1 MFIEVLV
8 ISPRMHWQMSK
19 NRDWHDHSAR
29 RVRGA
34 ITRTQCISSIRFGQ
48 ICAFLGFTRANARV
62 PHGLM
67 GFTRA
72 NARVPHGLRGV
83 SPVGLSWQCWTILTL
98 MNCQK
103 QRLSPR
109 KLSKTESSD
118 VCLCSFGKIFWRR
131 SLMSTREFASCQK
144 QSLMFL
150 RENILTTIFN
160 VRTWV
165 Y

>member
-1 MFIEVLV
+1 MYVFELMNHNVHNCKTLICL
-8 ISPRMHWQMSK
+8 
-19 NRDWHDHSAR
+19 
-29 RVRGA
+29 
-34 ITRTQCISSIRFGQ
+34 SSIRFGQ

-98 MNCQK
+98 MNRQK
-103 QRLSPR
+103 QRSSPR
-109 KLSKTESSD
+109 ELPKTESSD

-131 SLMSTREFASCQK
+131 SLMSTREFASHQNRILCSFGK
-144 QSLMFL
+144 IFWRRSLMSA
-150 RENILTTIFN
+150 REFISLSYIPSGKFIDDCF
-160 VRTWV
+160 
-165 Y
+165 